1 MLYKATINSIYYGYQ
16 HTRRGYIQEVKMRS
30 VELNKGLVTRLNRI
44 EGQIKGIKRMVE
56 SGEEC
61 EDIMIQILAIQG
73 AIRQVGQKVVMN
85 HLNNC
90 IVESIQTGSLDEVQK
105 FSKILDKFIAK

>member
-1 MLYKATINSIYYGYQ
+1 
-16 HTRRGYIQEVKMRS
+16 MRS

-90 IVESIQTGSLDEVQK
+90 IVESIQTGNLDEVQK

>member
-1 MLYKATINSIYYGYQ
+1 
-16 HTRRGYIQEVKMRS
+16 MRTN
-30 VELNKGLVTRLNRI
+30 ELNKNLITRLNRI
-44 EGQIKGIKRMVE
+44 EGQVKGIRRMVE
-56 SGEEC
+56 ENEEC

-90 IVESIQTGSLDEVQK
+90 IVESIQTGNLEEVQK